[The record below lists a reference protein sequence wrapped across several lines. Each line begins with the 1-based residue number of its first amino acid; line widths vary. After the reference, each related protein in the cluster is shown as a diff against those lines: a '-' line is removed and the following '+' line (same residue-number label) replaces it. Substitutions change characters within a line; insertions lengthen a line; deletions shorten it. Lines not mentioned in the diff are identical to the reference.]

1 MQDLKEELILFHAS
15 NIFFPT
21 RTLYLS
27 GEINESLFEEFIKN
41 IHALDCTS
49 GPINIKLMSPGG
61 SVSVARAIYDA
72 IGATKN
78 LTRIICYGEVASA
91 ATIILQAADVRAMT
105 PSSKLLIH
113 IGEEG
118 FSMNHPMN
126 IDNAV
131 AACRSDQK
139 WMEDVYLD
147 KIRLIKNRYT
157 RKQLQKLLV
166 FDTYLTAKEAIELG
180 LADELGDPQ

>member
-1 MQDLKEELILFHAS
+1 MNNIKDDLALFHNS

-27 GEINESLFEEFIKN
+27 GEITDELFDQFIKN

-49 GPINIKLMSPGG
+49 GPISIKLMSPGG
-61 SVSVARAIYDA
+61 SVSTARAIYDA
-72 IGATKN
+72 ISGTKN
-78 LTRIICYGEVASA
+78 ISRIICYGEVASA
-91 ATIILQAADVRAMT
+91 ATIILQAPDVRIMT

-118 FSMNHPMN
+118 FGMSHPRN

-131 AACRSDQK
+131 AACRADQK
-139 WMEDVYLD
+139 WFEDIYLEN
-147 KIRLIKNRYT
+147 IKLVQPRFT

-180 LADELGDPQ
+180 LADEIGDPQ